1 MLRKLQVLV
10 LGFGFAVGAV
20 TTVGCDGAKD
30 KATGPVVSNN
40 EKMKESM
47 KKTGEAVKDLGEKGK
62 EVVKDAA
69 DKGKEV
75 VKDAADKGK
84 EVAGKVGNKIQE
96 GADKAKE
103 TYLKPLNETL
113 SSADTEINK
122 LADQEKT
129 ATGDAKKVISGK
141 VAKAKELMS
150 KIKDKIKDLGTA
162 AGDKWESVKAEI
174 EKMIPELK
182 TTLGLK

>member
-47 KKTGEAVKDLGEKGK
+47 KKTGEAVKDLGE
-62 EVVKDAA
+62 
-69 DKGKEV
+69 KGKEV

>member
-10 LGFGFAVGAV
+10 LGFGFAIGAV

-75 VKDAADKGK
+75 
-84 EVAGKVGNKIQE
+84 AGKVGDKIQE